1 MSVFLPE
8 KMEIILPKSNICVK
22 DCMMNNECSRASY
35 YTNIEYIV
43 NISVLYK
50 YGIVTWNITI
60 ISSVCVCVCVCG
72 PSVNATD
79 LRTIKLGAKW

>member
-50 YGIVTWNITI
+50 YGIVT
-60 ISSVCVCVCVCG
+60 
-72 PSVNATD
+72 
-79 LRTIKLGAKW
+79 